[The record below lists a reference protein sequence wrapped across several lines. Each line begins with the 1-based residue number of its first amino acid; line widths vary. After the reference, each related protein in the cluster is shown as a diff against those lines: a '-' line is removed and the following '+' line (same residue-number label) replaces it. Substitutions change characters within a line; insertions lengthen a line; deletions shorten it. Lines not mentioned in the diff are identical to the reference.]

1 MSNRVEL
8 QSEGAAL
15 DAALAELE
23 RERATQEISGW
34 ETGFA
39 HLSRA
44 LDGIRPGLYLLIGA
58 PAIGKTSF
66 ARQLLDQTAMRHR
79 VPGVFFSFAETQK
92 ELRIRTLARL
102 SGLDQREIRRGS
114 AYLLHWYGVPRLAA
128 GDSADLPPSWEK
140 LKRSVEEARNW
151 LELIYLME
159 CPSDTTVK
167 EIEAQIAALRA
178 RAGSEQIITVID
190 DCQRLGP
197 ADQTL
202 DARLPRITEEL
213 QQLAVRLGLPV
224 LAVWP
229 HLESGKTA
237 AQAWSEK
244 VANPDV
250 ILVMESDSERSKKL
264 TEPNQAITLHIVKN
278 RGGEKGRLA
287 YNFFPSFARFDEV
300 P

>member
-1 MSNRVEL
+1 MTNRIEL
-8 QSEGAAL
+8 QSEGAVL

-23 RERATQEISGW
+23 RERAAQEISGW
-34 ETGFA
+34 ESGFA
-39 HLSRA
+39 NLSRA

-58 PAIGKTSF
+58 PGIGKTSF
-66 ARQLLDQTAMRHR
+66 VRQLLDQIAIRNR
-79 VPGVFFSFAETQK
+79 VPGIFFSFAETQK

-128 GDSADLPPSWEK
+128 GEVADLAPSWEK
-140 LKRSVEEARNW
+140 LQRAAEEARNW
-151 LELIYLME
+151 LDFIYLTE

-167 EIEAQIAALRA
+167 EIGAQIAALRA
-178 RAGSEQIITVID
+178 RAGSEQIMAVID

-213 QQLAVRLGLPV
+213 QQLAVRLSVPV
-224 LAVWP
+224 FAVWP
-229 HLESGKTA
+229 NLESASTRA
-237 AQAWSEK
+237 HAWSEK

-250 ILVMESDSERSKKL
+250 VLVMENDSERSKKL

-287 YNFFPSFARFDEV
+287 YDFFPPSARFEEAQ
-300 P
+300 